1 MRSRRLSMCAWLI
14 FSVPS
19 VSSVLRFFFQVKD
32 KDLTQRTQ
40 RATEK
45 HREILA
51 AHLDGKPAGVY
62 SRVAWSR
69 CGYPGEKG
77 KEPVRID
84 VHAHYFPVEYLD
96 RLDLYGG
103 NQQTLFMRKSKMV
116 SSDFRDL
123 ENNIRNMD
131 LAGVDLQV
139 LSVSGQ
145 LPYFANQTEA
155 VDAARLANDIY
166 ARVVRE
172 YPKRF
177 AAFACTPLP
186 HVRAAIVETCR
197 ALDDLGMVGVTAGT
211 MVLEKS
217 IADPAFDEF
226 FAELNR
232 REAVLFIHPLGGA
245 VGSQLIESTNLTWP
259 VGAPLEDTICLL
271 QFMQANFPSRF
282 PDIKIIIPHLGGFA
296 PFLTARL
303 DQLRERFLPGAIVP
317 PSVQAKYFW
326 YDTVNA
332 NPWALRCTQEAVG
345 SDHLLLGTDY
355 PFWRDDAFKLC
366 VDYVS
371 EAGLPAGDVD
381 RILDRNAQKLLG
393 L

>member
-1 MRSRRLSMCAWLI
+1 
-14 FSVPS
+14 
-19 VSSVLRFFFQVKD
+19 
-32 KDLTQRTQ
+32 
-40 RATEK
+40 
-45 HREILA
+45 
-51 AHLDGKPAGVY
+51 
-62 SRVAWSR
+62 
-69 CGYPGEKG
+69 
-77 KEPVRID
+77 VRID

-96 RLDLYGG
+96 RLDQRGG
-103 NQQTLFMRKSKMV
+103 NQQTFFIRKAKMV
-116 SSDFRDL
+116 SADFRDL
-123 ENNIRNMD
+123 EPNFRNMD
-131 LAGVDLQV
+131 LAGVDMQV
-139 LSVSGQ
+139 LSVSSQ
-145 LPYFANQTEA
+145 LPYFENESVA
-155 VDAARLANDIY
+155 VELARLANDLY

-197 ALDDLGMVGVTAGT
+197 ALDDLGMAGVTAGT
-211 MVLEKS
+211 TVLGKS

-232 REAVLFIHPLGGA
+232 RKAVLFIHPMGGA
-245 VGSQLIESTNLTWP
+245 VGSKLIESTNLTWP
-259 VGAPLEDTICLL
+259 IGAPLEDTICML

-303 DQLRERFLPGAIVP
+303 DQLKNRFLPESAMP
-317 PSVQAKYFW
+317 PSMQAKYFW

-345 SDHLLLGTDY
+345 SDRLLMGTDY
-355 PFWRDDAFKLC
+355 PFWRDAAFKLC
-366 VDYVS
+366 VDFVS

-381 RILDRNAQKLLG
+381 RILGGNAQKLLG
-393 L
+393 I